1 MELYE
6 ASKETCIRLYVAN
19 GGSSRDIWHIRPY
32 PGTAAIASQVIEHGK
47 REWTLCMPAFPL
59 DVRLPRWQA
68 DLIGGYTVHELL
80 HALWTDFAVAE
91 QAKREGIHSLLN
103 SVEDNR
109 IEFKASSLGELKQV
123 SEARRLLQALNAY
136 ICERDTN
143 KPGFTFDN
151 PNNFAFVLN
160 LAIFHEKHHY
170 VSCFPADWRRRVA
183 PHMLPLFDLALREF
197 DGFKSTADAL
207 ALARRL
213 AKMAQAL
220 LPAGKGAGKGAKGD
234 DEAGAGKGKAEGDEA
249 EGDEAEGDEAE
260 GDEAEGDEAGAGK
273 GAKGDDEAEGD
284 EAEGAEAEGAKGEG
298 AGKGEAEA
306 EGAEGEGASKGEDKG
321 EGAGK
326 GEGRLGGMTDSDTI
340 AVALD
345 DIAQAYGEASLAELG
360 MPQPDDGSLAANVAL
375 NAPKAKQVAVIGLS
389 FDTPAI
395 VTAQI
400 ASPAKLKR
408 HLTMAVKAPER
419 VGRERYQ
426 SSGRLD
432 MRNLAGIATR
442 ADTVY
447 RRRTED
453 EAREAVVSILL
464 DMSGSMNSHRRS
476 IAAKAMAMHMGDALK
491 AAGVKFEIVSFSTGG
506 GPIVSVSKPV
516 NKGWNDE
523 AKVKVAHMSGHAG
536 TAMLPAISFCAQRLL
551 DVGNVTRRILL
562 VLTDGEDHYS
572 PAANALNCNSWRRK
586 GVEIAGI
593 GLMLDNP
600 DTCRQ
605 AFGGQCIMV
614 PDVRSLSA
622 QGIAELTRILDK
634 GAPRA
639 V

>member
-1 MELYE
+1 MSSQFVTPMELYE

-220 LPAGKGAGKGAKGD
+220 LPAGK
-234 DEAGAGKGKAEGDEA
+234 
-249 EGDEAEGDEAE
+249 
-260 GDEAEGDEAGAGK
+260 GAGK

>member
-1 MELYE
+1 MSSQFVTPMELYE

-170 VSCFPADWRRRVA
+170 VSCFPTDWRRRVA

-220 LPAGKGAGKGAKGD
+220 LPAGK
-234 DEAGAGKGKAEGDEA
+234 
-249 EGDEAEGDEAE
+249 
-260 GDEAEGDEAGAGK
+260 GAGK